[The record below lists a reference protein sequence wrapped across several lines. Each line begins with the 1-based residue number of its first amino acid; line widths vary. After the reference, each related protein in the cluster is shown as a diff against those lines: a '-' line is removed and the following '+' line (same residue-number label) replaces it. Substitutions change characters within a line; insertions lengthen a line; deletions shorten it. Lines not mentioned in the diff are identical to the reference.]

1 MKKPNHDGG
10 GLALI
15 FLAALFFI
23 IAGCFGGCSKREQAM
38 TTGAVVQAAELPLPG
53 FKGDTAYA
61 VVRSEAL
68 PALYANFR
76 DVLNKQGLVKWDSR
90 YDCNHFA
97 SLYISLAQASY
108 TVAAWHSETKAQTLA
123 LAEVWYL
130 PNGPP
135 AGHAIVAALTERGLV
150 FIEPQTGR
158 EIQLTAAQ
166 RRSIYLCK
174 W

>member
-1 MKKPNHDGG
+1 MTYRLPLLIA
-10 GLALI
+10 LAI
-15 FLAALFFI
+15 ALLVG
-23 IAGCFGGCSKREQAM
+23 ACSKREQAM
-38 TTGAVVQAAELPLPG
+38 TTGAVVASAALPLQG

-61 VVRSEAL
+61 VVRSDAL
-68 PALYANFR
+68 PSFYQNFR

-108 TVAAWHSETKAQTLA
+108 TVAAWHSETKAQTMA

-135 AGHAIVAALTERGLV
+135 GGGHAIVAAVTDRGLV
-150 FIEPQTGR
+150 FIEPQTGQ
-158 EIQLTAAQ
+158 EIRLTLAQ
-166 RRSIYLCK
+166 RQSAYLVK

>member
-1 MKKPNHDGG
+1 MNPRLKFSLLCLALAVLC
-10 GLALI
+10 GLA
-15 FLAALFFI
+15 FFF
-23 IAGCFGGCSKREQAM
+23 ASCSKREQAM
-38 TTGAVVQAAELPLPG
+38 STGAVVQAAALPLPG

-61 VVRSEAL
+61 VVRSDAL
-68 PALYANFR
+68 PALYQNFR

-97 SLYISLAQASY
+97 SLYIGLAQSSF
-108 TVAAWHSETKAQTLA
+108 TVAAWHSETNAQTLA

-135 AGHAIVAALTERGLV
+135 SGHAIVAAMTERGLV
-150 FIEPQTGR
+150 FIEPQTGQ
-158 EIQLTAAQ
+158 EIRLTLAQ
-166 RRSIYLCK
+166 RQSAYLIK